1 MKRTVIASAIAL
13 VMLAG
18 CKQQQQQ
25 NTAAEPAA
33 TKSAS
38 ATTSSNLT
46 PEQLGELGAQI
57 KKDPSRANEL
67 LSAHGLDDQS
77 FEKEIRKITQDPVA
91 SKRYAAAYK
100 NAS

>member
-1 MKRTVIASAIAL
+1 MKRTLIASAIAL

-18 CKQQQQQ
+18 CKQQQQ
-25 NTAAEPAA
+25 NNAAATAPNAPAA
-33 TKSAS
+33 KSS
-38 ATTSSNLT
+38 PSNLT

>member
-1 MKRTVIASAIAL
+1 MKTTLIASAIAL
-13 VMLAG
+13 VMLVG
-18 CKQQQQQ
+18 CKQRE
-25 NTAAEPAA
+25 NNYTASSNEPA
-33 TKSAS
+33 KSS
-38 ATTSSNLT
+38 PQMQSNLT

-57 KKDPSRANEL
+57 KKEPSRANEL
-67 LSAHGLDDQS
+67 LSEHGLDNQS